1 MKKNILSAIIG
12 AGMFLPLFITGCG
25 DPTLNLSG
33 SKEEV
38 KESLKDMLNSLDA
51 EDKIAFI
58 SWYNGSENQRKVIDG
73 RKASEIIRIVRNDW
87 KEKYI
92 RNNINVTPLKL
103 WIENTKSG
111 FNYSDLSGVCNR
123 LNGTEKKELSD
134 YQKET
139 LARIKRDEEL
149 FSGIEYTCQANP
161 NKKNSLLLTVKNNSR
176 MPLSSVQLKIDRHL
190 SDHAKIPG
198 GVAPGEQSTLEITS
212 HYADLLSEGYDC
224 YPVYYSF
231 YDVNDKK
238 DIDINIYDP
247 YSNRFFST
255 EMSDYQAF
263 SDERKNYYYSI
274 NGQDTIVKDLCASY
288 TEITDQAI
296 DRINGV
302 ISSLSEENK

>member
-134 YQKET
+134 YQK
-139 LARIKRDEEL
+139 
-149 FSGIEYTCQANP
+149 
-161 NKKNSLLLTVKNNSR
+161 
-176 MPLSSVQLKIDRHL
+176 
-190 SDHAKIPG
+190 
-198 GVAPGEQSTLEITS
+198 
-212 HYADLLSEGYDC
+212 
-224 YPVYYSF
+224 
-231 YDVNDKK
+231 
-238 DIDINIYDP
+238 
-247 YSNRFFST
+247 
-255 EMSDYQAF
+255 
-263 SDERKNYYYSI
+263 
-274 NGQDTIVKDLCASY
+274 
-288 TEITDQAI
+288 
-296 DRINGV
+296 
-302 ISSLSEENK
+302 